1 MATNLQII
9 IEDCE
14 NEGKKKEL
22 FERLHILMPKT
33 SYMYYTYLIHISI
46 ISSKDLYNI

>member
-22 FERLHILMPKT
+22 FERLHILNPKT
-33 SYMYYTYLIHISI
+33 SYISYTYL
-46 ISSKDLYNI
+46 YNI